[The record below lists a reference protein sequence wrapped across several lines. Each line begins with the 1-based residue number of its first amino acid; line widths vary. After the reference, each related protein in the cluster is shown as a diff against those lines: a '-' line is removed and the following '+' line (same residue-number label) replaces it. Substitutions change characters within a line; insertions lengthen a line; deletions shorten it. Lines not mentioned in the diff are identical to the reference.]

1 MTAILDVAAL
11 LLIAVAVLG
20 FLNYRFLKLP
30 PAIAMLV
37 AGLLGGVAI
46 VVSDQ
51 LWPRL
56 GIAARLAPVAG
67 GVDFSTLL
75 MKGMLGFLLFAGSL
89 TVDYQELRQHLRT
102 VLTLA
107 TVGVLLSTLLVGA
120 GAYVLFGLV
129 GIPVP
134 FVYCL
139 LFGALIS
146 PTDPVAVLA
155 LMEHLRVPR
164 SFLVIFTGESL
175 VNDGVG
181 VVVFTVLLAVATAPG
196 SVSPASVSLLLA
208 QEALGGALIGLAG
221 GVLIVAATRR
231 VDEPNLEVQLSV
243 ALVTGLIAL
252 GAHLHV
258 SAPLAC
264 VVAGVFVG
272 NRARRHTMRDASA
285 EALDRIWS
293 FADYVMNAVLFLL
306 LGLQTATF
314 RIGSP
319 AHAAMVLGMIVLVIG
334 ARFVSVALPLPLV
347 RRGGD
352 TPRGTAPLLTWG
364 GLRGGISVALAL
376 SLPPF
381 VGRDAVLNATYAVVG
396 FAILVQGSTVGRLA
410 RRFAPVERQD

>member
-11 LLIAVAVLG
+11 LLTAVAVLG
-20 FLNYRFLKLP
+20 FLNYRFAKVP

-46 VVSDQ
+46 VVSNQ
-51 LWPRL
+51 LWPQL
-56 GIAARLAPVAG
+56 GIAARLAPLSG

-120 GAYVLFGLV
+120 GAYFLFAVV

-181 VVVFTVLLAVATAPG
+181 VVVFTVLVAVATAPG
-196 SVSPASVSLLLA
+196 SVSPASVSLLLV
-208 QEALGGALIGLAG
+208 QEALGGALLGLAG
-221 GVLIVAATRR
+221 GVLMYVAARR
-231 VDEPNLEVQLSV
+231 IDEPNLEVQLSV
-243 ALVTGLIAL
+243 ALVTSLIAL
-252 GAHLHV
+252 AAHLHV

-264 VVAGVFVG
+264 VVAGVFIG
-272 NRARRHTMRDASA
+272 NRGRRHAMRDGTA

-319 AHAAMVLGMIVLVIG
+319 AHAAMVLGMIVLVLG
-334 ARFVSVALPLPLV
+334 ARFASVAVPLPLV

-352 TPRGTAPLLTWG
+352 TPRGTAALLTWG

-381 VGRDAVLNATYAVVG
+381 VGRDAVLNATYAVVV

-410 RRFAPVERQD
+410 RRFAPAARQE

>member
-1 MTAILDVAAL
+1 MTAIFDVAAL

-56 GIAARLAPVAG
+56 GIAARLAPVAS

-129 GIPVP
+129 AIPVP

-264 VVAGVFVG
+264 VVTGVFVG

-319 AHAAMVLGMIVLVIG
+319 VHAAMVLGMIVLVIG

-347 RRGGD
+347 RRGSD

-381 VGRDAVLNATYAVVG
+381 VGRDAVLNATYAVVV

-410 RRFAPVERQD
+410 RRFAPVGHQE

>member
-89 TVDYQELRQHLRT
+89 TVDYHELRQHLRT

-107 TVGVLLSTLLVGA
+107 TVGVLLSTLIVGA

-381 VGRDAVLNATYAVVG
+381 VGRDAVLNATYAVVV

-410 RRFAPVERQD
+410 RRFGPAGHQE

>member
-1 MTAILDVAAL
+1 MTAILDLAAL
-11 LLIAVAVLG
+11 LLTAVAVLG
-20 FLNYRFLKLP
+20 FLNYRFAKLP
-30 PAIAMLV
+30 PAIAMLA
-37 AGLLGGVAI
+37 AGLLAGVAI
-46 VVSDQ
+46 VISDR
-51 LWPRL
+51 LWPAL
-56 GIAARLAPVAG
+56 AIAEHLAPLSG

-102 VLTLA
+102 VLILA

-120 GAYVLFGLV
+120 GAYFLFALV

-155 LMEHLRVPR
+155 LMEHLRLPR

-181 VVVFTVLLAVATAPG
+181 VVVFTVLLAIATAPG
-196 SVSPASVSLLLA
+196 SVSTTSVSLLLVR
-208 QEALGGALIGLAG
+208 EALGGALLGLAG
-221 GVLIVAATRR
+221 GLVMDYAARR

-243 ALVTGLIAL
+243 ALVTALIAL
-252 GAHLHV
+252 AAHLHV
-258 SAPLAC
+258 SGPLAC
-264 VVAGVFVG
+264 VMAGVFVG
-272 NRARRHTMRDASA
+272 NRSRQHAMRDATA
-285 EALDRIWS
+285 AALDRIWS
-293 FADYVMNAVLFLL
+293 FAHYVMNAVLFLL
-306 LGLQTATF
+306 LGLQAATF

-319 AHAAMVLGMIVLVIG
+319 VHAAMVLGMIVLVLA
-334 ARFVSVALPLPLV
+334 ARFVSVALPLPLL
-347 RRGGD
+347 RGGGD
-352 TPRGTAPLLTWG
+352 TPNGTAPLLTWG

-381 VGRDAVLNATYAVVG
+381 AGRDAVLNATYAVVV

-410 RRFAPVERQD
+410 RRFSPEPRRG

>member
-11 LLIAVAVLG
+11 LLTAVAVLG
-20 FLNYRFLKLP
+20 FLNHRFAKLP
-30 PAIAMLV
+30 PAIAMLT
-37 AGLLGGVAI
+37 AGLLAGVAI
-46 VVSDQ
+46 VISDR
-51 LWPRL
+51 LWPAL
-56 GIAARLAPVAG
+56 AIAEHLAPLSG

-102 VLTLA
+102 VLVLA
-107 TVGVLLSTLLVGA
+107 TLGVLLSTFLVGA
-120 GAYVLFGLV
+120 GAYFLFALV

-196 SVSPASVSLLLA
+196 SVSPTSVSLLLA
-208 QEALGGALIGLAG
+208 REALGGSLLGLAG
-221 GVLIVAATRR
+221 GLVMYYAARR
-231 VDEPNLEVQLSV
+231 VDEPNLEVQISV
-243 ALVTGLIAL
+243 ALVTALIAL
-252 GAHLHV
+252 AAHLHV
-258 SAPLAC
+258 SGPLAC
-264 VVAGVFVG
+264 VMAGIFVG
-272 NRARRHTMRDASA
+272 NRARRHAMRDATA

-306 LGLQTATF
+306 LGLQAATF
-314 RIGSP
+314 HIGSP
-319 AHAAMVLGMIVLVIG
+319 VHAAMVLGMIVLVLA

-347 RRGGD
+347 RGGGD
-352 TPRGTAPLLTWG
+352 TPQGTAPLLTWG

-381 VGRDAVLNATYAVVG
+381 AGRDAVLNATYAVVV
-396 FAILVQGSTVGRLA
+396 FAILV
-410 RRFAPVERQD
+410 

>member
-1 MTAILDVAAL
+1 MTGLLDLAAL
-11 LLIAVAVLG
+11 LLTAVAVLA
-20 FLNYRFLKLP
+20 FLNARFAKLP
-30 PAIAMLV
+30 PAIAMLI

-51 LWPRL
+51 LWPGL
-56 GIAARLAPVAG
+56 AIAARIGQIAG
-67 GVDFSTLL
+67 RVDFSTLL

-89 TVDYQELRQHLRT
+89 TVDYRELRQHLRT

-107 TVGVLLSTLLVGA
+107 TVGVLLSTLLVGV
-120 GAYVLFGLV
+120 GAHFLFSLGGVPL
-129 GIPVP
+129 P

-155 LMEHLRVPR
+155 LMEHLHVPR

-196 SVSPASVSLLLA
+196 SVSPASVSLLLV
-208 QEALGGALIGLAG
+208 QEALGGSLLGLAG
-221 GVLIVAATRR
+221 GLLMYFLAKQIDDA
-231 VDEPNLEVQLSV
+231 NLEVQLSV

-252 GAHLHV
+252 AAHLHV
-258 SAPLAC
+258 SGPLAC
-264 VVAGVFVG
+264 VVAGVFIG
-272 NRARRHTMRDASA
+272 NRARRHAMRDATA
-285 EALDRIWS
+285 EAMDRVWS
-293 FADYVMNAVLFLL
+293 FTDYVMNAVLFLL

-319 AHAAMVLGMIVLVIG
+319 AHAAMVLGMIALVLG
-334 ARFVSVALPLPLV
+334 ARFVSVASPLPLLH
-347 RRGGD
+347 RSD
-352 TPRGTAPLLTWG
+352 DIPRGMALLLTWG

-381 VGRDAVLNATYAVVG
+381 AGRDAVLNATYAVVV

-410 RRFAPVERQD
+410 RRFAPAARRE

>member
-1 MTAILDVAAL
+1 MTAILDLAAL
-11 LLIAVAVLG
+11 LLAAVAVLA
-20 FLNYRFLKLP
+20 FLNYRFAKLP
-30 PAIAMLV
+30 PAIAMLI

-46 VVSDQ
+46 VVSDR
-51 LWPRL
+51 LWPGL
-56 GIAARLAPVAG
+56 AIAARIGQVSG

-89 TVDYQELRQHLRT
+89 TVDFQEVRQHLRT
-102 VLTLA
+102 VLILA
-107 TVGVLLSTLLVGA
+107 TVGVLLSTLLVGV
-120 GAYVLFGLV
+120 GAYFLFALV
-129 GIPVP
+129 RIPVP
-134 FVYCL
+134 LVYCL

-155 LMEHLRVPR
+155 LMEHLHVPR
-164 SFLVIFTGESL
+164 SFLAIFTGESL
-175 VNDGVG
+175 VNDCVG

-196 SVSPASVSLLLA
+196 SVSPASVSLLLV
-208 QEALGGALIGLAG
+208 QEALGGSLLGLAG
-221 GVLIVAATRR
+221 GLLMTFAARQI
-231 VDEPNLEVQLSV
+231 DEPNLEVQLSV

-252 GAHLHV
+252 AAHLHV
-258 SAPLAC
+258 SGPLAC
-264 VVAGVFVG
+264 VIAGVFIG
-272 NRARRHTMRDASA
+272 NRARRHAMRDATT

-319 AHAAMVLGMIVLVIG
+319 AHAAMVLGMIVLVLG
-334 ARFVSVALPLPLV
+334 ARFASVALPLPLL

-352 TPRGTAPLLTWG
+352 APRGMVPLLTWG

-381 VGRDAVLNATYAVVG
+381 EGRDAVLNATYAVVV

-410 RRFAPVERQD
+410 GRLAPTARRE